1 MKAKKKRRVCRDA
14 LPSCWAAIINLLV
27 CSNCCDLSVICR
39 GLRLFLCPLL
49 LSALI
54 EILLCRMFPHPRSKS
69 HLARPESS
77 EISEMLWR
85 TITCLKNAVDV
96 LLAAKWLGSFL
107 SSLNSMAAETLDVVK
122 MLLFLEDDDVP
133 QQQEPVGQARCISQH
148 QSTDGIHQL
157 KDLKVGLGAIPFE
170 RGTLF
175 GKFAKALCKQTR
187 LLYSVIKRPGLNRT
201 CPGHQG
207 HWEQSSNII

>member
-1 MKAKKKRRVCRDA
+1 MKAKKKRRVCRNA

-27 CSNCCDLSVICR
+27 CSNCCDLSVICC
-39 GLRLFLCPLL
+39 GSPLSVSFVAV
-49 LSALI
+49 SAHR
-54 EILLCRMFPHPRSKS
+54 ILLCRMFPHPGSKS

-187 LLYSVIKRPGLNRT
+187 LLYSVIKRPFLNHT
-201 CPGHQG
+201 CPGHQRQYIENN
-207 HWEQSSNII
+207 HQI

>member
-1 MKAKKKRRVCRDA
+1 MNAKKEKTCLPRR
-14 LPSCWAAIINLLV
+14 AAIM
-27 CSNCCDLSVICR
+27 LSSYHQSTC
-39 GLRLFLCPLL
+39 LQLL
-49 LSALI
+49 LWFVSDLPWVALVLVSFVAVSAHR
-54 EILLCRMFPHPRSKS
+54 ILLCRMFPHPRSKS

-148 QSTDGIHQL
+148 QSMDGIHQL

-170 RGTLF
+170 RRTLF
-175 GKFAKALCKQTR
+175 GKICKGI
-187 LLYSVIKRPGLNRT
+187 V
-201 CPGHQG
+201 
-207 HWEQSSNII
+207 

>member
-1 MKAKKKRRVCRDA
+1 MGCAC
-14 LPSCWAAIINLLV
+14 
-27 CSNCCDLSVICR
+27 
-39 GLRLFLCPLL
+39 
-49 LSALI
+49 SALI
-54 EILLCRMFPHPRSKS
+54 EILLCRMFPHPRRKS

-96 LLAAKWLGSFL
+96 LLAAKWLGSCL

-175 GKFAKALCKQTR
+175 GKICKGI
-187 LLYSVIKRPGLNRT
+187 V
-201 CPGHQG
+201 
-207 HWEQSSNII
+207 